1 MDLNIFRK
9 ISDSIKRA
17 ENREFLVELKNSIDK
32 NEVPILDKIENEN
45 KLSIGTKNK
54 IENEFDNILLEY
66 SKETEE
72 KGPLVYIVEKKDNE
86 CIAYEYENGTDSVIR
101 INENN
106 LPLNA
111 SVNSALRKEN
121 EKYLLDEEASLEI
134 KNRITDMAKDLIEK
148 QNEELEEYRKEGH
161 LYRVSERINDS
172 VFLWD
177 ITDKSNFEIEEVDFP
192 EELLDKAIE
201 GTVFEYI
208 DEKYRLKWYVIIILK
223 ELRGILDKWID

>member
-1 MDLNIFRK
+1 MDLNIFKK

-208 DEKYRLKWYVIIILK
+208 DEKYRLK
-223 ELRGILDKWID
+223 